1 MDEVKNN
8 SKSPYLFAHIK
19 TGSLFNAT
27 VEVIAIQAITYKR
40 RDLPPHYLAHFQKV
54 TYMYKEFSN
63 NKERIA
69 N

>member
-40 RDLPPHYLAHFQKV
+40 RDLPPPLSCSLSESYLHVQRV
-54 TYMYKEFSN
+54 LQQ
-63 NKERIA
+63 
-69 N
+69 

>member
-40 RDLPPHYLAHFQKV
+40 RDLPPLSCSLSESYLHVQRV
-54 TYMYKEFSN
+54 LQQ
-63 NKERIA
+63 
-69 N
+69 

>member
-40 RDLPPHYLAHFQKV
+40 RDLPPPLSYSLSESYLYVQRV
-54 TYMYKEFSN
+54 LQQ
-63 NKERIA
+63 
-69 N
+69 